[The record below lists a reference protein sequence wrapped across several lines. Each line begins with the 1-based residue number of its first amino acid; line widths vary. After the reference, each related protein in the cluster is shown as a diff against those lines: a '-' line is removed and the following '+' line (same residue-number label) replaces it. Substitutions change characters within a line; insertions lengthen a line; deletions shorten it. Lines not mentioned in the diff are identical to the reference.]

1 MGDPFGKDMDNLRK
15 HMGGGEGRRA
25 GAKEDKKPK
34 FTYSELRVVF
44 VCKNGRPKSADTV
57 IRCPVHDL
65 KRLEDLKARV
75 GTLLFD
81 GQAVLRVWMD
91 DGVPVHAVNLLRDRD
106 ILFAS
111 TEAEA
116 FYGDATP
123 APGPTPPA
131 PSIPA
136 TPTTPEADVPPTDPR
151 DPKPRP
157 FYRPDTP
164 QDGTSDVRS
173 DTPASTLL
181 DKYGGKEHL
190 IYSDMLVSRPQALPL
205 ALRPLEE
212 KEAAKPKEDPLD
224 AAIKQKR
231 KALTNAS
238 TATALLALLKQ
249 ANPDGT
255 AQDDLVFLATPETP
269 GPAKPVGIVGDAAEA
284 EDNEGPAVPA
294 LSRRQREQLQRLHRK
309 KKAKKKQAK
318 RRKLGERE
326 ARTGGSQSDTASG
339 SDSDA
344 PAGDPKAPGAARP
357 PKPPA
362 KAYVVLPTTTVGTLP
377 VYNTQPAIAPVAG
390 IKTLAP
396 TAPAPQIVRPE
407 QAAPLVAP
415 RPPAAYVLA
424 QQSVGPSRPPPST
437 TQTESDEDAPAP
449 PVPRPGAAYVL
460 QPHAVGPQRP
470 LPNTPQSDSDDEVS
484 APPVPRPVAAYV
496 LQPQAVGPQRPPPNA
511 PQSDSDD
518 ETPSA
523 PRPTDTVPP
532 VGPPRP
538 PPRAAGDSGSE
549 DDDDPLGPKAP
560 S

>member
-34 FTYSELRVVF
+34 FTYSELREVF
-44 VCKNGRPKSADTV
+44 VCQNGRPKSADTV

-91 DGVPVHAVNLLRDRD
+91 DGVPVRAVNLLRDRD

-123 APGPTPPA
+123 APAPAPPA

-164 QDGTSDVRS
+164 HEGTSDVRS
-173 DTPASTLL
+173 DAPASTLL

-205 ALRPLEE
+205 ALQPLEE

-255 AQDDLVFLATPETP
+255 AQDDCAVLATPETP

-284 EDNEGPAVPA
+284 DDEGPAVPA

-377 VYNTQPAIAPVAG
+377 VYNMPAIAP
-390 IKTLAP
+390 
-396 TAPAPQIVRPE
+396 
-407 QAAPLVAP
+407 AAPLVAP
-415 RPPAAYVLA
+415 RPTAAYVLA

-437 TQTESDEDAPAP
+437 TQTESDED
-449 PVPRPGAAYVL
+449 G
-460 QPHAVGPQRP
+460 
-470 LPNTPQSDSDDEVS
+470 S
-484 APPVPRPVAAYV
+484 APPVLRPEAAYV

-523 PRPTDTVPP
+523 PRPPDNLPP

-538 PPRAAGDSGSE
+538 PPRAAGDSSSE